1 MTKRLFTTTTDVSA
15 HNWEVEKRIVVGAV
29 KKHLNR
35 LQTLKMA
42 SFEVYLIFSHSFGLD
57 GQEDCHG
64 SQERLCEH
72 LEKGH
77 SLIFTKNHVHDC
89 KHAGIC
95 WMTNAKRRRRTN
107 RVARI
112 FGEVAINWESRVGH
126 EPGAGICL
134 WEKHQRFRQIL
145 SYAID
150 RKPDFV
156 DKLEEYEIIY
166 HQKND
171 QKIFL
176 SKIIPEFTRG
186 KEISQ
191 IVFELK
197 NVGVGIIEKDAD
209 LFLEV
214 AVIFSGGEIQDGDI
228 SDHAREI
235 VNVIR
240 DGRKEIMAEE
250 FANASKQQIKIT
262 LFGYNIWQ
270 GLYDHLSGIA
280 VNTPLTTDKIA
291 DFGSNGQII
300 FKPGRAGYL
309 PIVLEVIKQ
318 EYPMATLDMRDKE
331 DKIFLRDTVIGYLA
345 GKGVMRSANQNLKN
359 NKRPSRYIILDPN
372 KFKVIKNP
380 DNTPI
385 KRKLNLHQ
393 QGGESMNKNLDFI
406 RGELKKTINEDGVVI
421 FDVLTK
427 KVEIWKEK
435 SGEDLFIIEVVN
447 KFLANQDV
455 SGIEFDLSLP
465 GGSGIERLELALRL
479 LGSDVQLQDQS
490 CEWVNAKFV
499 AIEEAYKAQMEQ
511 AKLTFEGALDIVL
524 QKNSAE
530 QSGEKPKINMMIFYC
545 WLWEAL
551 YNHAKELPGGEAAQ
565 KNGHNV
571 VVWRKP
577 RGAFRDVVK
586 DIIINEYPATLNG
599 LDGQFVSC
607 WSYFVLNYRDLIYS
621 TTPGKR
627 GSQDSYVIVDPKDFN
642 ITPLD
647 NVPSLAGWLGE
658 NVEPIEDVVE
668 IVKPVG
674 VIKDKVAAKKSV
686 IEAVEGVDPVLALI
700 QVDKQQ
706 IVMLEADI
714 AEQDRLANVKKC
726 ELSDLQSKVTQ
737 IENYLVILSEKKNF
751 LEEALKSRQDELKK
765 FKGEKSEEGSE
776 VDKSVA
782 S

>member
-1 MTKRLFTTTTDVSA
+1 M
-15 HNWEVEKRIVVGAV
+15 
-29 KKHLNR
+29 
-35 LQTLKMA
+35 
-42 SFEVYLIFSHSFGLD
+42 
-57 GQEDCHG
+57 
-64 SQERLCEH
+64 
-72 LEKGH
+72 
-77 SLIFTKNHVHDC
+77 
-89 KHAGIC
+89 
-95 WMTNAKRRRRTN
+95 
-107 RVARI
+107 
-112 FGEVAINWESRVGH
+112 
-126 EPGAGICL
+126 
-134 WEKHQRFRQIL
+134 
-145 SYAID
+145 
-150 RKPDFV
+150 
-156 DKLEEYEIIY
+156 
-166 HQKND
+166 
-171 QKIFL
+171 
-176 SKIIPEFTRG
+176 
-186 KEISQ
+186 
-191 IVFELK
+191 
-197 NVGVGIIEKDAD
+197 
-209 LFLEV
+209 
-214 AVIFSGGEIQDGDI
+214 
-228 SDHAREI
+228 
-235 VNVIR
+235 
-240 DGRKEIMAEE
+240 
-250 FANASKQQIKIT
+250 
-262 LFGYNIWQ
+262 
-270 GLYDHLSGIA
+270 
-280 VNTPLTTDKIA
+280 
-291 DFGSNGQII
+291 
-300 FKPGRAGYL
+300 
-309 PIVLEVIKQ
+309 
-318 EYPMATLDMRDKE
+318 
-331 DKIFLRDTVIGYLA
+331 
-345 GKGVMRSANQNLKN
+345 
-359 NKRPSRYIILDPN
+359 
-372 KFKVIKNP
+372 
-380 DNTPI
+380 
-385 KRKLNLHQ
+385 
-393 QGGESMNKNLDFI
+393 
-406 RGELKKTINEDGVVI
+406 
-421 FDVLTK
+421 
-427 KVEIWKEK
+427 
-435 SGEDLFIIEVVN
+435 FIIEVVN

-599 LDGQFVSC
+599 LDDQFVNR
-607 WSYFVLNYRDLIYS
+607 WSYFVSNYRDLIYS

-647 NVPSLAGWLGE
+647 NVPSLVGWLGE

>member
-1 MTKRLFTTTTDVSA
+1 
-15 HNWEVEKRIVVGAV
+15 
-29 KKHLNR
+29 
-35 LQTLKMA
+35 
-42 SFEVYLIFSHSFGLD
+42 
-57 GQEDCHG
+57 
-64 SQERLCEH
+64 
-72 LEKGH
+72 
-77 SLIFTKNHVHDC
+77 
-89 KHAGIC
+89 
-95 WMTNAKRRRRTN
+95 
-107 RVARI
+107 
-112 FGEVAINWESRVGH
+112 
-126 EPGAGICL
+126 
-134 WEKHQRFRQIL
+134 
-145 SYAID
+145 
-150 RKPDFV
+150 
-156 DKLEEYEIIY
+156 
-166 HQKND
+166 
-171 QKIFL
+171 
-176 SKIIPEFTRG
+176 
-186 KEISQ
+186 
-191 IVFELK
+191 
-197 NVGVGIIEKDAD
+197 
-209 LFLEV
+209 
-214 AVIFSGGEIQDGDI
+214 
-228 SDHAREI
+228 
-235 VNVIR
+235 
-240 DGRKEIMAEE
+240 
-250 FANASKQQIKIT
+250 
-262 LFGYNIWQ
+262 
-270 GLYDHLSGIA
+270 
-280 VNTPLTTDKIA
+280 
-291 DFGSNGQII
+291 
-300 FKPGRAGYL
+300 
-309 PIVLEVIKQ
+309 
-318 EYPMATLDMRDKE
+318 
-331 DKIFLRDTVIGYLA
+331 
-345 GKGVMRSANQNLKN
+345 
-359 NKRPSRYIILDPN
+359 
-372 KFKVIKNP
+372 
-380 DNTPI
+380 
-385 KRKLNLHQ
+385 
-393 QGGESMNKNLDFI
+393 
-406 RGELKKTINEDGVVI
+406 
-421 FDVLTK
+421 
-427 KVEIWKEK
+427 
-435 SGEDLFIIEVVN
+435 
-447 KFLANQDV
+447 
-455 SGIEFDLSLP
+455 
-465 GGSGIERLELALRL
+465 
-479 LGSDVQLQDQS
+479 
-490 CEWVNAKFV
+490 
-499 AIEEAYKAQMEQ
+499 
-511 AKLTFEGALDIVL
+511 
-524 QKNSAE
+524 
-530 QSGEKPKINMMIFYC
+530 MIFYC